1 VNFGVMALLDIPLN
15 TPTSLIADI
24 AIGIAVDDT
33 IYFMYQY
40 KKQLNN
46 TSSIPE
52 AVQNATME
60 KGSVIITTSLVLF
73 AGFGVLIFSSFILII
88 QFGALTA
95 IIMISALAGDI
106 IITPELLVF
115 PERKRKVHG

>member
-1 VNFGVMALLDIPLN
+1 MALLDIPLN